1 MKNTNR
7 TLAVIAIIL
16 GFSIYLLLT
25 AAAQTDYLNRLP
37 TDAQEYILNEEFP
50 QAIIIPLNELSQEEF
65 NKLVKDLN
73 TTQRLDKQNLI
84 IEAINK

>member
-7 TLAVIAIIL
+7 TIAILAAVIGIAI
-16 GFSIYLLLT
+16 FLLS
-25 AAAQTDYLNRLP
+25 QPTDYINQLP
-37 TDAQEYILNEEFP
+37 TDAKEYILNEEFP